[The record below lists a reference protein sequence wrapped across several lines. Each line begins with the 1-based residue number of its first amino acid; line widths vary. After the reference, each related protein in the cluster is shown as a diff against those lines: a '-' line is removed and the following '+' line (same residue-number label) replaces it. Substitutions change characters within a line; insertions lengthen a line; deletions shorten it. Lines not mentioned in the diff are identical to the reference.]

1 MRQNVDVLTLTAT
14 PIPRTLH
21 MALSRIR
28 DMSIIKTPPEDRFP
42 VQTYVLEYN
51 ELLVKEAITRE
62 MARNGQVYYVYNRV
76 ETIER
81 EAARLAELVPEARI
95 CVAHGQMNEDE
106 LEEVMF
112 NFYKGNY
119 DVLVYNNNRIEIDIS
134 NVNTLIVTNSDKLGL
149 STLYQLR
156 GRVGRSNK
164 IAYAY
169 ITYQKDKI
177 LTEVA
182 QKRLQ
187 AIKEFTEFGAG
198 FKIALRDLEIRGAG
212 NLLGS
217 QQHGHMMA
225 VGYELYCRLLD
236 EAVKEAQGTLIEET
250 IEPTI
255 DFQLSAYIDNDYINR
270 ADQKIEFYRKI
281 AGAASIDEIYNIEE
295 EMEDIYGDLPEPTR
309 NLLEIAIIKIMA
321 KQLGLIL
328 SYKKVITLYFLCPL
342 PKIKGRLL

>member
-1 MRQNVDVLTLTAT
+1 
-14 PIPRTLH
+14 

-81 EAARLAELVPEARI
+81 EAARLSELVPEARI

-119 DVLVYNNNRIEIDIS
+119 DVLVCTTIIESGIDIP

-236 EAVKEAQGTLIEET
+236 EAVKEAQGTPIEET

-255 DFQLSAYIDNDYINR
+255 DFQLSAYIDNAYINR

-309 NLLEIAIIKIMA
+309 TCWE
-321 KQLGLIL
+321 
-328 SYKKVITLYFLCPL
+328 
-342 PKIKGRLL
+342 